1 MVTDRIIHGDTLTVL
16 KDMPSESIDCV
27 ITSPPYWG
35 LRSYS
40 TNGQVWGG
48 SSECNHEWGTELPA
62 RGKSNW
68 DTFDEHRKY
77 PHNGGPMSDTKAKA
91 GVDVKHGAYCQIC
104 NAWRGEL
111 GLEPT
116 FSLYIE
122 HLQTI
127 FDEVYR
133 VLKKTG
139 TCWVD
144 IGDTYASTPRGKN
157 SALDK
162 VGDIDG
168 SKHDAYYRSI
178 GRDPRKQN
186 NPFIGLI
193 NQNTQGG
200 TAQVTPKPQDY
211 GNVQM
216 KSLCNIPFRFA
227 ISMTDNGW
235 IQRNTIIWHKP
246 SCMPSSAKDRFTV
259 DFEYVFLFTKNK
271 KYYFEQQFE
280 AQQDIGREQLFEAQR
295 NGIKTS
301 DKDTWIYKKFKG
313 ENIKE
318 KIKDARDKNCQ
329 HTMFLNLNKNQGG
342 FKRLLPNGRN
352 KRTVWRINP
361 QPFKDAH
368 FAVFPEKLVE
378 PMIKAGCP
386 GAICDSCGYVYTPI
400 QTPTGNRIPTGH
412 PRKSKRGEHLNT
424 GGING
429 SCFTDCKKNE
439 TVLEYIK
446 CNCDA
451 PTHAGIVL
459 DPFVG
464 SGTTALVARKLQRH
478 YIGIDLNEDYVTMAN
493 KRLSEVL

>member
-1 MVTDRIIHGDTLTVL
+1 LELDQIIHGNTLSVL
-16 KDMPSESIDCV
+16 NTLPSESIDCV

-40 TNGQVWGG
+40 TNGQVWLSPNGD
-48 SSECNHEWGTELPA
+48 SDCEHVWGDELPK
-62 RGKSNW
+62 RGNSNFDSW
-68 DTFDEHRKY
+68 DKY
-77 PHNGGPMSDTKAKA
+77 QTYGHNGGPMGA
-91 GVDVKHGAYCQIC
+91 GKGWAGKDGTHGAYCQLC

-111 GLEPT
+111 GLEPN
-116 FSLYIE
+116 FQLYIE

-144 IGDTYASTPRGKN
+144 IGDTYASNGN
-157 SALDK
+157 
-162 VGDIDG
+162 G
-168 SKHDAYYRSI
+168 SV
-178 GRDPRKQN
+178 P
-186 NPFIGLI
+186 
-193 NQNTQGG
+193 T
-200 TAQVTPKPQDY
+200 
-211 GNVQM
+211 
-216 KSLCNIPFRFA
+216 KSLCNIPHRFA
-227 ISMTDNGW
+227 ISMTDSGW

-259 DFEYVFLFTKNK
+259 DFEYVFLFSKNK

-280 AQQDIGREQLFEAQR
+280 AQTEGSLERGKYANHRNLKKFDNNKEQLVTNAQ
-295 NGIKTS
+295 N
-301 DKDTWIYKKFKG
+301 
-313 ENIKE
+313 
-318 KIKDARDKNCQ
+318 
-329 HTMFLNLNKNQGG
+329 MFNDIDMQII
-342 FKRLLPNGRN
+342 LPNGRN
-352 KRTVWRINP
+352 KRTVWCINP

-386 GAICDSCGYVYTPI
+386 SAICDSCGYVYTPI

-412 PRKSKRGEHLNT
+412 PRKSKRGGHLNT
-424 GGING
+424 GGVNG

-446 CNCDA
+446 CNCNA
-451 PTHAGIVL
+451 PTHAGVVL

-464 SGTTALVARKLQRH
+464 SGTTALVARKLGRH
-478 YIGIDLNEDYVTMAN
+478 YIGIDLNEDYCEMAN

>member
-1 MVTDRIIHGDTLTVL
+1 LALDAIDQIIHGNTLSVL
-16 KDMPSESIDCV
+16 NTLPSESIDCV

-40 TNGQVWGG
+40 TNGQVWSGDNGG
-48 SSECNHEWGTELPA
+48 DNNCKHEWGT
-62 RGKSNW
+62 
-68 DTFDEHRKY
+68 
-77 PHNGGPMSDTKAKA
+77 
-91 GVDVKHGAYCQIC
+91 GAYCQLC

-116 FSLYIE
+116 FQLYIE

-139 TCWVD
+139 TCWVNL
-144 IGDTYASTPRGKN
+144 GDSFNGSGNKHTNGKEVSASP
-157 SALDK
+157 AHK
-162 VGDIDG
+162 VDTI
-168 SKHDAYYRSI
+168 
-178 GRDPRKQN
+178 
-186 NPFIGLI
+186 L
-193 NQNTQGG
+193 
-200 TAQVTPKPQDY
+200 V
-211 GNVQM
+211 

-259 DFEYVFLFTKNK
+259 DFEYVFLFSKSK

-280 AQQDIGREQLFEAQR
+280 AQTIEPRFLDKTRYTGEYNSKAKRNPNDIKAG
-295 NGIKTS
+295 KTA
-301 DKDTWIYKKFKG
+301 T
-313 ENIKE
+313 
-318 KIKDARDKNCQ
+318 A
-329 HTMFLNLNKNQGG
+329 MFLDKPTTY
-342 FKRLLPNGRN
+342 RVPNGRN

-386 GAICDSCGYVYTPI
+386 S
-400 QTPTGNRIPTGH
+400 
-412 PRKSKRGEHLNT
+412 E
-424 GGING
+424 
-429 SCFTDCKKNE
+429 
-439 TVLEYIK
+439 
-446 CNCDA
+446 
-451 PTHAGIVL
+451 GIVL

-464 SGTTALVARKLQRH
+464 SGTTALVARKLNRH

>member
-1 MVTDRIIHGDTLTVL
+1 MNRSFNVFNLPIDTIIPGNTLSVL
-16 KDMPSESIDCV
+16 NTLPSESIDCV

-40 TNGQVWGG
+40 TTGQLWGG
-48 SSECNHEWGTELPA
+48 DSECEHEWLTGKEKVIRGTATRIEDSLNQATYKDIRLPPTD
-62 RGKSNW
+62 S
-68 DTFDEHRKY
+68 
-77 PHNGGPMSDTKAKA
+77 
-91 GVDVKHGAYCQIC
+91 CQLC

-116 FSLYIE
+116 FQLYIE

-139 TCWVD
+139 TCWVNL
-144 IGDTYASTPRGKN
+144 GDSYAGSGKGYGGADHGKLGKHAN
-157 SALDK
+157 EFLPAP
-162 VGDIDG
+162 IDTE
-168 SKHDAYYRSI
+168 I
-178 GRDPRKQN
+178 P
-186 NPFIGLI
+186 
-193 NQNTQGG
+193 T
-200 TAQVTPKPQDY
+200 
-211 GNVQM
+211 
-216 KSLCNIPFRFA
+216 KSLCNIPHRFA
-227 ISMTDNGW
+227 ISMTDSGW

-280 AQQDIGREQLFEAQR
+280 AQAPHTLVAFK
-295 NGIKTS
+295 NGIRPDYPKR
-301 DKDTWIYKKFKG
+301 KNNP

-318 KIKDARDKNCQ
+318 GK
-329 HTMFLNLNKNQGG
+329 TVQGVNTPNAI
-342 FKRLLPNGRN
+342 LPNGRN

-386 GAICDSCGYVYTPI
+386 SLVCDSCNKPWDSDLDISYTHRARHGKPEMGSYVGNQHKKITDKKVMANGRENDYRMDKHTKVLSVTP
-400 QTPTGNRIPTGH
+400 R
-412 PRKSKRGEHLNT
+412 
-424 GGING
+424 
-429 SCFTDCKKNE
+429 CD
-439 TVLEYIK
+439 
-446 CNCDA
+446 CDA
-451 PTHAGIVL
+451 PTRAGIVL

-464 SGTTALVARKLQRH
+464 SGTTALVARKLNRH

>member
-1 MVTDRIIHGDTLTVL
+1 MFNLPIDTIIHGNTLSVL
-16 KDMPSESIDCV
+16 NTLPGESIDCV

-35 LRSYS
+35 LRDYGIE
-40 TNGQVWGG
+40 GQ
-48 SSECNHEWGTELPA
+48 
-62 RGKSNW
+62 
-68 DTFDEHRKY
+68 
-77 PHNGGPMSDTKAKA
+77 
-91 GVDVKHGAYCQIC
+91 
-104 NAWRGEL
+104 L

-116 FSLYIE
+116 FQLYIE

-144 IGDTYASTPRGKN
+144 IGDTYSGSWGDAGNRPERSGIPSHQRKRSTP
-157 SALDK
+157 
-162 VGDIDG
+162 I
-168 SKHDAYYRSI
+168 
-178 GRDPRKQN
+178 
-186 NPFIGLI
+186 I
-193 NQNTQGG
+193 NRNGH
-200 TAQVTPKPQDY
+200 PQDRPPSSR
-211 GNVQM
+211 VQTVQP

-227 ISMTDNGW
+227 ISMTDHKW